1 MPITLSRRDPAQTR
15 GPRSADNRKRRQLQ
29 APGLLWILPALVV
42 SVALLYYCI
51 GYTGLIST
59 WDWDGISPDPT
70 PVGLDNYRRL
80 AGDPVFWSSL
90 EHTIA
95 FFVFTFAGQTVL
107 GLLFAVILHS
117 NLRFGAV
124 YKVLIFLPVV
134 LAPAVVAPVFRQM
147 LAPDGQFNWV
157 LEHIGLGF
165 LAQPWIAQSSTAL
178 GAVIVISIW
187 QGTGF
192 NFVLYYAAMSQIDQ
206 SLIEAARID
215 GAGNVRIIANII
227 WPGLR
232 GTTIALA
239 MLAAI
244 SSLKT
249 FDIPYLVT
257 GAVGGPNHSTEFLG
271 TYIYRETIPNF
282 DVGYG
287 AALSIVLLVLALLMA
302 VLLRLQSRER
312 KVVG

>member
-1 MPITLSRRDPAQTR
+1 MGSAPTPS
-15 GPRSADNRKRRQLQ
+15 RSA
-29 APGLLWILPALVV
+29 
-42 SVALLYYCI
+42 
-51 GYTGLIST
+51 ST
-59 WDWDGISPDPT
+59 TIAD
-70 PVGLDNYRRL
+70 L
-80 AGDPVFWSSL
+80 AADPVFWAALWHTVVFFVATFAAQTLLGLVFAVFLHSSL
-90 EHTIA
+90 KLATA
-95 FFVFTFAGQTVL
+95 
-107 GLLFAVILHS
+107 
-117 NLRFGAV
+117 

-178 GAVIVISIW
+178 GAVIAITVW

-192 NFVLYYAAMSQIDQ
+192 NFVLYHAALSQIDQ
-206 SLIEAARID
+206 SVIEAARID
-215 GAGNVRIIANII
+215 GAGNFRVLGSII

-244 SSLKT
+244 SALKT

-287 AALSIVLLVLALLMA
+287 AALSVILLLLALVMA
-302 VLLRLQSRER
+302 VLLRFQAREKGER
-312 KVVG
+312 H